1 MDSPVLHGTEGPKG
15 LFVLSKGSFTGTHFE
30 SYPTDMKRND
40 YALALR
46 IMGTYWKN
54 WWKPRQDQGEM
65 KSLRSENLPNIS
77 NGHIASTM
85 CHTRERHMEQMVLAL
100 LATLVCAVLI
110 ALSLYKSKESATELH
125 TTITLLLLCL
135 GAFAWISIVRFRKFN
150 KSNVSDYTL
159 RVAGAWREFF
169 HDTLQV
175 SELED
180 EIAKWSSTLSDEQ
193 YMELYSAAVTEIPK
207 NVGEKVR
214 ELAYKSAVGEMI
226 LVQYAETHFRQEMR
240 NNHDKKLNALISIL
254 MMTEKSQYG
263 EIRQKIFD
271 EAKQGS

>member
-1 MDSPVLHGTEGPKG
+1 
-15 LFVLSKGSFTGTHFE
+15 
-30 SYPTDMKRND
+30 MKRND

-135 GAFAWISIVRFRKFN
+135 GAFAWISIVCFRKFN

-193 YMELYSAAVTEIPK
+193 RTELYSAAVTEIPK
-207 NVGEKVR
+207 DVGEKIR
-214 ELAYKSAVGEMI
+214 ELAYKSAV
-226 LVQYAETHFRQEMR
+226 VQMRRVTDAED
-240 NNHDKKLNALISIL
+240 NNQIATRTELDKKLTALISIL
-254 MMTEKSQYG
+254 MMTDKSKYG

-271 EAKQGS
+271 EAKRGS